1 MAIYLGNLSVDR
13 MEKRLEI
20 QFPEELKNFLLSS
33 HQDDA
38 GKLAEG
44 KWHCFDMPF
53 VLVCYNQEMAK
64 KIYEYLEPLA
74 DKMKGSLGIQWQN

>member
-1 MAIYLGNLSVDR
+1 MTIYLGNLCVDKI
-13 MEKRLEI
+13 EERLQVE
-20 QFPEELKNFLLSS
+20 FPSELKEFMTAS

-44 KWHCFDMPF
+44 KWHCFDIPF
-53 VLVCYNQEMAK
+53 VLVCYDQEMAK
-64 KIYEYLEPLA
+64 KIYESLKPIA